1 MPRRRQVHINPSD
14 VYVTPY
20 GGLRGCG
27 GYSCHV
33 ESINTEQQ
41 VERCQIIT
49 ELLQE
54 RHHLNAD
61 VYDFEYMG
69 YLIVDVHSH
78 NQSESDLQEWV
89 ADAVNEVLNH

>member
-20 GGLRGCG
+20 GGMFGG

-41 VERCQIIT
+41 VERCQVIT
-49 ELLQE
+49 DLLQE
-54 RHHLNAD
+54 RHHLIVD

-89 ADAVNEVLNH
+89 AEAVNEVLNQ